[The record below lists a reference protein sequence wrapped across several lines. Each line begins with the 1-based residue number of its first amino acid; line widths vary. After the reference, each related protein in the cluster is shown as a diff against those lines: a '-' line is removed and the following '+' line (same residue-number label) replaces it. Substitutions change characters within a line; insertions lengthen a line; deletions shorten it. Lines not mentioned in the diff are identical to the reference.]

1 MREAGVF
8 HLNVHGVA
16 VRVAC
21 SDADIAAL
29 ASAGCL
35 NMERSILVNNDL
47 TGRAALKM
55 AIDFDALVPLVIK
68 MQHQAEGKTD
78 PPTEAEIAAAK
89 AQMAS
94 MAALMPS
101 TGPFDAKK
109 IAAGLPEG
117 MTVVDSTQKIEGNK
131 LVINLVIGFQDVMK
145 VPLIAM
151 PSIDAAPAGVD
162 TAMKL
167 FQDIEIKDEGGT
179 ILIASKA
186 PVAGDSSTSFQPPI
200 STADLMGTLASTTGM
215 KPEDLTPLVNDMMRG
230 LKFSTR
236 IESPMTVVDTN
247 ATTRDGTSLSWIV
260 NLDGG
265 LEKILATDPKSMLV
279 SVRFKK

>member
-1 MREAGVF
+1 MSNVF
-8 HLNVHGVA
+8 IR
-16 VRVAC
+16 RVLTLATC
-21 SDADIAAL
+21 TVAAL

-35 NMERSILVNNDL
+35 NMERSILVNRDL

-186 PVAGDSSTSFQPPI
+186 PVAGDPTTSFQPPI
-200 STADLMGTLASTTGM
+200 SSADLMSTLASTTGM
-215 KPEDLTPLVNDMMRG
+215 KPEDLTPLVNEMMRG
-230 LKFSTR
+230 LKFATR
-236 IESPMTVVDTN
+236 IESPLTVVDTN
-247 ATTRDGTSLSWIV
+247 ATTREGTSLTWSV
-260 NLDGG
+260 NFDGG
-265 LEKILATDPKSMLV
+265 LEKMLAADPKSTLV